1 MITFEPP
8 RGATNEALYIWAREV
23 SEKLCLMQAELQ
35 NQNKGEAKTD
45 GAGK

>member
-8 RGATNEALYIWAREV
+8 RGTSNEALYAWAREV

-35 NQNKGEAKTD
+35 NQNKGEIKTD
-45 GAGK
+45 GADK